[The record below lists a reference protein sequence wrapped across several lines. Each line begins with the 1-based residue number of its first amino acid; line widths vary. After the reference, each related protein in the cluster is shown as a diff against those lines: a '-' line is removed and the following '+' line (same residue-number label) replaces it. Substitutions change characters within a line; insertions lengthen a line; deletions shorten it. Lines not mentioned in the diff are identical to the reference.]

1 MIEMAG
7 LAPTP
12 FAGMILAG
20 NYKLHGVVVVAYDS
34 CKVMVPHPLATVSVC
49 LYPTA

>member
-12 FAGMILAG
+12 LAGMILAG
-20 NYKLHGVVVVAYDS
+20 KLHGVVVVAYDS

-49 LYPTA
+49 RYPTA